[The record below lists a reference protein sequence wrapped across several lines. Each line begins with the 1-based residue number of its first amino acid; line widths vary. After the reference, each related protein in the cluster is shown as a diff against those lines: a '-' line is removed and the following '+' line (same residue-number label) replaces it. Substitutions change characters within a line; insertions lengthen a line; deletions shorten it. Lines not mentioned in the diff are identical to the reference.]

1 MLIIFDVDGTLVG
14 GETQD
19 CACFDQAVA
28 TVVGLTLNSAFFDS
42 LPEITA
48 QAIAESCVLAAKHEL
63 GNGLEERIRDE
74 YLRRLQEVNA
84 RDSGAFPSRAGV
96 RALLAYLST
105 VPGVSVAIAT
115 GCWRA
120 TSSFK
125 LAAAGI
131 DVSAYP
137 FVTSSETRSRAEI
150 IRLAAQRAG
159 RDLAEAVYVGDGLW
173 DMKASQSLGMPFI
186 GTGRKLERLKAAGT
200 RHWIDEFEPQQFL
213 DTVRVALGKTVP
225 V

>member
-28 TVVGLTLNSAFFDS
+28 TVVGLKLDSAFFNS

-48 QAIAESCVLAAKHEL
+48 QAIAESCVQAAKREL
-63 GNGLEERIRDE
+63 GAGLEERIRDE
-74 YLRRLQEVNA
+74 YLQRLRAAHEQ
-84 RDSGAFPSRAGV
+84 DGDTFPSRNGAQT
-96 RALLAYLST
+96 LLAHLLT
-105 VPGVSVAIAT
+105 VPGINVAIAT

-125 LAAAGI
+125 LAAAGF
-131 DVSAYP
+131 DVAAYP
-137 FVTSSETRSRAEI
+137 FATSSETRSRMEI

-159 RDLAEAVYVGDGLW
+159 RDLSDAVYVGDGVW
-173 DMKASQSLGMPFI
+173 DMKASQSLGVPFI
-186 GTGRKLERLKAAGT
+186 GVGRKLEQLKLAGA
-200 RHWIDEFEPQQFL
+200 RYWVDDFEPQQFL
-213 DTVRVALGKTVP
+213 NTVRAALGRRTLA
-225 V
+225 